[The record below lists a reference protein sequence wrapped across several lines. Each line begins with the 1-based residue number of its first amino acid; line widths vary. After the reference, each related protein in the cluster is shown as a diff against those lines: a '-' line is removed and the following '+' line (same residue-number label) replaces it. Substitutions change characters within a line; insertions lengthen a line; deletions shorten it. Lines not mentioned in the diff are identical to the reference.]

1 MVRRRVSKRSVRRV
15 ARRRPAYT
23 RRRVVRR
30 VTRKRANEPCKCPGE
45 LSPGAKFAF
54 AQLDP
59 FEPKCLGAKIPDS
72 NTIPSIVQSDTDQV
86 AIAAPPSAGL
96 LVAMAFNPTY
106 NSATLEAGQLG
117 TPDPTQIQWTGT
129 FKTRRNFTTVV
140 NSIEAFRPVAH
151 ALRLSCALSPT
162 TATGFV
168 HIGLVVESRRNELNV
183 AVPDYPRTVNEMTGL
198 SLYKRVTLASLTQSP
213 ITLINKWIDD
223 TGFRYEDPDIP
234 YSFIA
239 STATASTINF
249 NFNSSWGTLV
259 VMVEGAPTTSSP
271 ISVEHLLLS
280 EMLPRKDS
288 FILGTQ
294 AAPNSTGTMSAVST
308 MVGEIDFAHTEAQ
321 QESYIQQGLN
331 ELSRGAAIAGAQVWN
346 NVAAP
351 LLQRAGYAAV
361 STAAQMA
368 YNAATGRGG
377 IPGVNSNPARLSIM

>member
-30 VTRKRANEPCKCPGE
+30 VSRKRANEPCKCPGE

-72 NTIPSIVQSDTDQV
+72 NTVPSIAQADTDQV

-96 LVAMAFNPTY
+96 LVAMAFNPSY
-106 NSATLEAGQLG
+106 ASATLEAGQLG

-129 FKTRRNFTTVV
+129 FKTRRNFTTVS
-140 NSIEAFRPVAH
+140 NSIEAYRPVAH
-151 ALRLSCALSPT
+151 ALRISSALAPT
-162 TATGFV
+162 SATGFV
-168 HIGLVVESRRNELNV
+168 HIGLSVESRRNETT
-183 AVPDYPRTVNEMTGL
+183 ATVPDYPKTVNEMTGL

-213 ITLINKWIDD
+213 LTLINKWLDD
-223 TGFRYEDPDIP
+223 TGFRYDDPDSQ
-234 YSFIA
+234 YSFTG
-239 STATASTINF
+239 SGSTITPSQLNF
-249 NFNSSWGTLV
+249 QQSWGTLIIL
-259 VMVEGAPTTSSP
+259 VEGAPTTSSP

-294 AAPNSTGTMSAVST
+294 AAPNSAGTMSAVST

-321 QESYIQQGLN
+321 QDSYIQQGLN

>member
-23 RRRVVRR
+23 RRRVSRR
-30 VTRKRANEPCKCPGE
+30 VGRKRASEPCKCPGE
-45 LSPGAKFAF
+45 LSAGAKFAF

-72 NTIPSIVQSDTDQV
+72 NTIPSIAQSDTDQV
-86 AIAAPPSAGL
+86 AIAAPPTAGL
-96 LVAMAFNPTY
+96 LVAMAFNPSY
-106 NSATLEAGQLG
+106 ASATLEAGQLG

-129 FKTRRNFTTVV
+129 FKTRRNHTTVV
-140 NSIEAFRPVAH
+140 NSIEAYRPVAH
-151 ALRLSCALSPT
+151 ALRISSALAPT
-162 TATGFV
+162 AATGFV
-168 HIGLVVESRRNELNV
+168 HIGLAVESRRNETS
-183 AVPDYPRTVNEMTGL
+183 ATVPDYPRTVNEMTGL
-198 SLYKRVTLASLTQSP
+198 ALYKRVTLASLTQSP
-213 ITLINKWIDD
+213 LTLINKWIDD
-223 TGFRYEDPDIP
+223 TGFRYDDPDAVYQFLGSGSILAP
-234 YSFIA
+234 SL
-239 STATASTINF
+239 NF
-249 NFNSSWGTLV
+249 QQSWGTLV
-259 VMVEGAPTTSSP
+259 IMVEGAPTTSSP

-294 AAPNSTGTMSAVST
+294 AAPNSSGTMSAVST

-368 YNAATGRGG
+368 INAASGRGG